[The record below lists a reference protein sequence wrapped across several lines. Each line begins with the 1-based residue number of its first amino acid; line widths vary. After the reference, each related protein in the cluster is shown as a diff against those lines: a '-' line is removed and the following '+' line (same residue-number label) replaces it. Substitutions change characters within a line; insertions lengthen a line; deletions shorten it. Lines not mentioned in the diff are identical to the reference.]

1 MSLPELL
8 RKIAA
13 LGQLCLSHSG
23 FGVPLLPGWCWGT
36 RLPPGHPSALQ
47 PAGTLRVAV
56 EVGTVH
62 HGSER
67 ILKVQWPGLPLSNE
81 LIERAGGRR
90 KRSSWVWRVPE
101 PASFREGSIWDIK

>member
-13 LGQLCLSHSG
+13 LGLWLSHSG
-23 FGVPLLPGWCWGT
+23 FRIPLLPGWRWGT

-47 PAGTLRVAV
+47 PAGTLRVEV

-62 HGSER
+62 NGSER

-81 LIERAGGRR
+81 LIGERAGGRR
-90 KRSSWVWRVPE
+90 K
-101 PASFREGSIWDIK
+101 